1 MKTIGQNIANYRKA
15 KAITQ
20 EKLAEI
26 CGVTSQAVS
35 KWEND
40 LSCPDISVLR
50 MLANTLG
57 VTVDELLNQE
67 EGPLVQLVASEG
79 KKGKILRIRIID
91 GEDKVNVNFPI
102 TLIELLMKNGLTSS
116 MFGGKAD
123 KGMNLIDFEQVMQ
136 LVSVGVIG
144 KLVEVET
151 DDGTHIEV
159 WVE

>member
-1 MKTIGQNIANYRKA
+1 MKTIGQNISNYRKA
-15 KAITQ
+15 KGITQ

-50 MLANTLG
+50 ILANTLG

-67 EGPLVQLVASEG
+67 EGPLVQLVPSE
-79 KKGKILRIRIID
+79 KEKGKILRIRVLD
-91 GEDKVNVNFPI
+91 KEDKVNVNIPVA
-102 TLIELLMKNGLTSS
+102 LIELLLKNGLTSN

-123 KGMNLIDFEQVMQ
+123 KGINLIDFEQVMP
-136 LVSVGVIG
+136 LISAGVIG
-144 KLVEVET
+144 KIVEVEA